1 MGFAYVKYGNEIS
14 KGNFK
19 RMWMK
24 FFAKADIK
32 PLEGFEERGY
42 EVTLPYGKKEKDIA
56 MTEEINKKVFSLLE
70 KMGVDIVA
78 AEDYVRIP

>member
-32 PLEGFEERGY
+32 PLEGF
-42 EVTLPYGKKEKDIA
+42 
-56 MTEEINKKVFSLLE
+56 
-70 KMGVDIVA
+70 
-78 AEDYVRIP
+78 